1 MGGGGGGAAI
11 RTDNVFNFAGD
22 VVRAVASGGLDNA
35 SDGDVAGVIEE
46 SVTGEKAKAA
56 MAGEAKKA
64 ETKQAQN
71 EAKLAEQEANMK
83 LAKDAASKR
92 ARQKALGGGRGR
104 SSTILTSPL
113 GGTPADAAASSGKTL
128 LGS

>member
-11 RTDNVFNFAGD
+11 RTDNIFNAITD
-22 VVRAVASGGLDNA
+22 LNRATLTLGLDNA
-35 SDGDVAGVIEE
+35 SDGDIAGVAEE
-46 SVTGEKAKAA
+46 AVTGEKAKAA

-64 ETKQAQN
+64 EVKQASN
-71 EAKLAEQEANMK
+71 EAKLAEQDANMK

-113 GGTPADAAASSGKTL
+113 GGAPADAAASSGKTL